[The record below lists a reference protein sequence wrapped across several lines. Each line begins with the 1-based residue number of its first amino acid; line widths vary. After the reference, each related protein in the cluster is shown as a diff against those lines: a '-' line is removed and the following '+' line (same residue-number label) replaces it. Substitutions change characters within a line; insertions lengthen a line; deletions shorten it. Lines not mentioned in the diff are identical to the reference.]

1 MISKHVV
8 FIFAGL
14 ALAGCCASGTTCDV
28 PTAGAHAA
36 WDGLGPDL
44 NDNANGNT
52 NAHPAKSSRP
62 REASMRIDSNVSGER
77 KRQANNEWEQQQAA
91 DKADEARL
99 SKTMI
104 ICRGCS
110 LPPAHAE
117 DNSGSITAN
126 R

>member
-44 NDNANGNT
+44 IPGLRIRMGVHGQHVRDQI
-52 NAHPAKSSRP
+52 SSFP
-62 REASMRIDSNVSGER
+62 VLSP
-77 KRQANNEWEQQQAA
+77 KR
-91 DKADEARL
+91 
-99 SKTMI
+99 S
-104 ICRGCS
+104 
-110 LPPAHAE
+110 
-117 DNSGSITAN
+117 
-126 R
+126 